1 MTSLWTTLSVPWTLD
16 YHDTYFA
23 FTLAKTGPVVLV
35 LSQLDDRYYRGLEG
49 QYRFGLNFRLHKIG
63 QEDYVVRTISPY
75 CQTRSVNVELELEAG
90 EYTVL
95 LKVNATRNRDVLPI
109 EGVVR
114 RNARDRRDKLVAVGM
129 SYDLAH
135 SKGQVPTG
143 ETAEERRAK
152 REAEN
157 RRKEK
162 NRDDFRKVI
171 MKDRVDDHYL
181 KVKARQRRLKR
192 KTNAKAKAKAKAA
205 REAEKE
211 KKAKARN
218 EAKDVQEKPKDD
230 VEASE
235 NSAFAT
241 PQEIGTDAKDTNEG
255 SSENKKEAHV
265 HIVAPDEIPSPEGF
279 KAPSSEPSVKTPS
292 AGSNESPSNVS
303 PKSEKPT
310 AESSEELPLAE
321 CSKTVEDKPDTK
333 EEAEANNSH
342 EDAIKVIQGEEENE
356 KLGGKSEGLSKEEK
370 EDASKHENI
379 PEEYKDS
386 LLEEDGEDDQD
397 DEDDEISSLSSFSD
411 LSDRELDIR
420 LERMAEADAQPLA
433 PGSPQQRPRSRP
445 PPAPAPQ
452 GDDDEPDEFE
462 SDPWNAV
469 ATVGLRVYHK
479 VADEDDRDR
488 EMVKLRVVRPN
499 PYLAGKEGRG
509 EEDRDEDEN
518 RDKKDS
524 GGDKEGKGNEK
535 DKEKEKEKEKEKGE
549 DDKKEEVVDEPKS
562 SQGLDVDDSSKDATL
577 VGNQEQRRKSILS
590 LIPPRQG

>member
-95 LKVNATRNRDVLPI
+95 LKVNATRDRDVLPI
-109 EGVVR
+109 EEVVR

-181 KVKARQRRLKR
+181 KVKAWQRRLKR

-241 PQEIGTDAKDTNEG
+241 PQETGTDAKDTDRG

-279 KAPSSEPSVKTPS
+279 KAAGSEPGVNTPSSE
-292 AGSNESPSNVS
+292 SNESPSNVS

-310 AESSEELPLAE
+310 AESSENLADD
-321 CSKTVEDKPDTK
+321 SKAAEDKPDTK
-333 EEAEANNSH
+333 EEAEASNSH
-342 EDAIKVIQGEEENE
+342 EDAIKVIQGKEENE
-356 KLGGKSEGLSKEEK
+356 KLGGKSEGPSKEE
-370 EDASKHENI
+370 DIVKHENI
-379 PEEYKDS
+379 PEDYKDS
-386 LLEEDGEDDQD
+386 PLEEDGEDDQD

-488 EMVKLRVVRPN
+488 EMVRLRVVRPN
-499 PYLAGKEGRG
+499 PFLAGKEGKG
-509 EEDRDEDEN
+509 KEDGDEN

-535 DKEKEKEKEKEKGE
+535 DKEKEKGE

-577 VGNQEQRRKSILS
+577 VGDQEQRRKSILS